1 MFKGL
6 LFGLTIFQSA
16 FLLFMVQPLIS
27 KYILPWFG
35 GSSSVWTTAMLF
47 FQVVLCAGYLLAD
60 LMIRYVPIR
69 RQMWFYAG
77 LFALALF
84 SLPIIPAD
92 SWKPT
97 GLETPIWRVLG
108 LLALAVGLPYL
119 ILSTTGPIIQAW
131 YARAADKSTV
141 YRLYAL
147 SNAGSLLALLVY
159 PFVVE
164 PLFDL
169 HRQAILWTSA
179 FGLYMIF
186 MLACSY
192 VVRNSAESL
201 TEDSLSTQDDNSELG
216 GDAPPRWFQY
226 AGWIFFPMVASL
238 LFLATTNH
246 VCQDVAS
253 LPLLWIIPLA
263 LYLITLIICFDRPL
277 WYRPILMGTAAIV
290 LAAWAINPDKFLWWS
305 KEERNVHFTI
315 EFLVSFGALFFGC
328 MVCHG
333 EVAKLRPSPKYL
345 TLYYLMLSAGG
356 ALGGLF
362 VSLVAPVIF
371 EKYFEW
377 GVSLELV
384 IVASVIALTRIFV
397 LILKGYPKYR
407 IWVAVPI
414 IVEIALVG
422 GSFYWIF
429 QKGLVFDRRSVVA
442 TGRNFYGALRVMEYY
457 PNDPERHMRM
467 FVHGNIRHGQQ
478 YLKPEKQR
486 TPASYYPP
494 ESGAPKAI
502 EQFASSSAHVGV
514 VGLGIGTLAVYGK
527 PGDRYTF
534 YEINPMVEQYARKYF
549 TYLEQCQAEVEI
561 VIGDARLSMER
572 QSPQAFDVIVVDA
585 FSGDAIPVHLIT
597 KEAMD
602 VYARHLKPDGILV
615 FHISNSYLDLY
626 PVTLKLAEYAGLD
639 SRLIITQGND
649 EDTVYRTDYVVLTNR
664 TDFLRQN
671 PNHPPDRKVNDRV
684 PLWTDHYSNLFQI
697 LKTPW

>member
-131 YARAADKSTV
+131 YARAANKSTV

-179 FGLYMIF
+179 FGMYMFF

-192 VVRNSAESL
+192 VVRNSATTLS
-201 TEDSLSTQDDNSELG
+201 EDSLTAQDDITELDG
-216 GDAPPRWFQY
+216 GARPRWFQY

-290 LAAWAINPDKFLWWS
+290 LAAWAINPDKFLWWG

-315 EFLVSFGALFFGC
+315 EFLVSFGAMFFGC

-345 TLYYLMLSAGG
+345 TIYYLMLSAGG

-384 IVASVIALTRIFV
+384 IFASLIALTRAFV
-397 LILKGYPKYR
+397 LILIGYPKLR
-407 IWVAVPI
+407 LWIAAPI
-414 IVEIALVG
+414 IVEIAMVG
-422 GSFYWIF
+422 GSFYWIWE
-429 QKGLVFDRRSVVA
+429 KGLVFDRTSVIA
-442 TGRNFYGALRVMEYY
+442 TGRNFYGAIRVMEYY
-457 PNDPERHMRM
+457 PKNPEKHMRM

-478 YLKPEKQR
+478 YQKPEKQR
-486 TPASYYPP
+486 TPGSYYPP
-494 ESGAPKAI
+494 DSGAAKAI
-502 EQFASSSAHVGV
+502 KQFESSPAHVGV
-514 VGLGIGTLAVYGK
+514 VGLGAGTLAAYGK

-534 YEINPMVEQYARKYF
+534 YEINPMVEQFARKYF
-549 TYLEQCQAEVEI
+549 TYLEQCRAELEI

-572 QSPQAFDVIVVDA
+572 QPPQAFDVIIVDA

-602 VYARHLKPDGILV
+602 VYARHLKPDGFLV

-639 SRLIITQGND
+639 SRLIITPGND
-649 EDTVYRTDYVVLTNR
+649 DDSVYRTDYVVLTNR
-664 TDFLRQN
+664 TDFLRQY
-671 PNHPPDRKVNDRV
+671 PKHPPDHKVNDRV